1 MKIREQQYFSEAWLR
16 EIGVKLREARLQCG
30 MSQRE
35 VAEVIGAPRQ
45 YITRIKS
52 GEYDLKVSTLGRLY
66 SALRLSVDIKTP
78 EVESNQAANAEELA
92 VAALLTFSK
101 SGGTIPPEEETRAV
115 EDAMRVARCNTKIGR
130 TDRQRIEA
138 LFLLRDCLTSATREE
153 LKRIER
159 AVMQIAEE

>member
-1 MKIREQQYFSEAWLR
+1 MKIREQQYFSEARLR
-16 EIGVKLREARLQCG
+16 EIGAKLREARLQCG

-92 VAALLTFSK
+92 VAALLTF
-101 SGGTIPPEEETRAV
+101 
-115 EDAMRVARCNTKIGR
+115 
-130 TDRQRIEA
+130 
-138 LFLLRDCLTSATREE
+138 
-153 LKRIER
+153 
-159 AVMQIAEE
+159 